1 VPSIFKGLSPR
12 EKLKAIIV
20 MLAIA
25 LMFCV
30 FIAVIIRYSHR
41 AAPPAPPVE
50 TGTVPVSGDVS
61 SADALPGVVPEI
73 AENVSSD
80 VSVDTRIPPPGSR
93 LAEDENGTFIVIDK
107 SDFTMEIFRDGRTI
121 GQYGIAV
128 GKNTGDKRSVGDMR
142 TPEGEFPI
150 VQIQNSSKWT
160 HDFKD
165 GKGPTRG
172 AYGPY
177 FIRLG
182 TPGWTGIGIHG
193 THAPDSIGTNVTEGC
208 IRLNNED
215 VRTLRK
221 MVKVGD
227 KVVIRR

>member
-1 VPSIFKGLSPR
+1 MPSIFKGLPSG
-12 EKLKAIIV
+12 EKLKT
-20 MLAIA
+20 IA
-25 LMFCV
+25 AVSAVVLLLCV
-30 FIAVIIRYSHR
+30 FIVVAMRYSR
-41 AAPPAPPVE
+41 KVKPSVPPSE
-50 TGTVPVSGDVS
+50 IDTVAVSEDIS
-61 SADALPGVVPEI
+61 FPGEPSVISPEI
-73 AENVSSD
+73 VKGALSD
-80 VSVDTRIPPPGSR
+80 DMSVDILPPRSR
-93 LAEDENGTFIVIDK
+93 LAKDAGGTLIVIDK
-107 SDFTMEIFRDGRTI
+107 GDFTMEVFRDGKTV

-128 GKNTGDKRSVGDMR
+128 GKNTGDKRNVGDMR

-150 VQIQNSSKWT
+150 VQIQNASKWT

-165 GKGPTRG
+165 GKGKTKG

-215 VRTLRK
+215 VKTLRK

>member
-1 VPSIFKGLSPR
+1 LKRGVPSIFKGLPTR
-12 EKLKAIIV
+12 EKLKAIAAV
-20 MLAIA
+20 LAIV
-25 LMFCV
+25 LMLFV
-30 FIAVIIRYSHR
+30 FIVVLIRYSR
-41 AAPPAPPVE
+41 RVEPPVPPEE
-50 TGTVPVSGDVS
+50 TGTVSVSGDISSADVPPEVAGSVS
-61 SADALPGVVPEI
+61 SAD
-73 AENVSSD
+73 VSAD
-80 VSVDTRIPPPGSR
+80 IHTPPSPR
-93 LAEDENGTFIVIDK
+93 MVEDEDGTFIVINK
-107 SDFTMEIFRDGRTI
+107 SDFTMEIFRDGKAV

-128 GKNTGDKRSVGDMR
+128 GKNPGDKQSVGDMR

-165 GKGPTRG
+165 GKGPTKG

-215 VRTLRK
+215 VQTLRK

-227 KVVIRR
+227 KVVINR

>member
-1 VPSIFKGLSPR
+1 VPSIFKGFTAR
-12 EKLKAIIV
+12 EKLKVLVAV
-20 MLAIA
+20 LAIV
-25 LMFCV
+25 LLLCV
-30 FIAVIIRYSHR
+30 FIAVMIRYFR
-41 AAPPAPPVE
+41 REEPPAPPVGTE
-50 TGTVPVSGDVS
+50 TVPVSGDIS
-61 SADALPGVVPEI
+61 SADVPPEI
-73 AENVSSD
+73 AEGVLSDD
-80 VSVDTRIPPPGSR
+80 VSADTYIPPRSR
-93 LAEDENGTFIVIDK
+93 LAEDVDGTFIVIDK
-107 SDFTMEIFRDGRTI
+107 SDFTMEIFRDGKTV

-128 GKNTGDKRSVGDMR
+128 GKNTGDKQRVGDMR

-150 VQIQNSSKWT
+150 VQVQNSSKWT
-160 HDFKD
+160 HDFND
-165 GKGPTRG
+165 GNGPTRG

-215 VRTLRK
+215 VQTLRK

>member
-1 VPSIFKGLSPR
+1 VPRIFKGLPTR
-12 EKLKAIIV
+12 EKLKAV
-20 MLAIA
+20 AAVSAVVL
-25 LMFCV
+25 LLCV
-30 FIAVIIRYSHR
+30 FMAVSMRYFR
-41 AAPPAPPVE
+41 RETPPAPPARTE
-50 TGTVPVSGDVS
+50 TPPVSEDVSREGAPVVTVPETTTSVDL
-61 SADALPGVVPEI
+61 SADV
-73 AENVSSD
+73 
-80 VSVDTRIPPPGSR
+80 RIPPRSR
-93 LAEDENGTFIVIDK
+93 LAEDVEGTFIVIDK
-107 SDFTMEIFRDGRTI
+107 SDFTMEIFRDGEAV

-128 GKNTGDKRSVGDMR
+128 GQNPGDKQGVGDMR

-150 VQIQNSSKWT
+150 VQIQNSSRWT

-165 GKGPTRG
+165 GKGQTKG

-215 VRTLRK
+215 VQALRK

>member
-1 VPSIFKGLSPR
+1 
-12 EKLKAIIV
+12 
-20 MLAIA
+20 MAIA
-25 LMFCV
+25 MVLCI
-30 FIAVIIRYSHR
+30 FIVVSVRHSRR
-41 AAPPAPPVE
+41 AGPSSPPLE
-50 TGTVPVSGDVS
+50 TDMVPVSEDIS
-61 SADALPGVVPEI
+61 FPDEPPIISPEV
-73 AENVSSD
+73 AEEAFSSD
-80 VSVDTRIPPPGSR
+80 VSVDIGGIPRSR
-93 LAEDENGTFIVIDK
+93 LAEDVDGTLIVIDK
-107 SDFTMEIFRDGRTI
+107 SDFTMEIFRDGKTM

-128 GKNTGDKRSVGDMR
+128 GKYPGDKQNVGDMR

-150 VQIQNSSKWT
+150 VQIQNASKWT
-160 HDFKD
+160 HDFND
-165 GKGPTRG
+165 GKGPTKG

-193 THAPDSIGTNVTEGC
+193 THAPNSIGTNVTEGC

-215 VRTLRK
+215 VQTLRK

>member
-1 VPSIFKGLSPR
+1 
-12 EKLKAIIV
+12 
-20 MLAIA
+20 
-25 LMFCV
+25 
-30 FIAVIIRYSHR
+30 
-41 AAPPAPPVE
+41 
-50 TGTVPVSGDVS
+50 
-61 SADALPGVVPEI
+61 
-73 AENVSSD
+73 
-80 VSVDTRIPPPGSR
+80 
-93 LAEDENGTFIVIDK
+93 
-107 SDFTMEIFRDGRTI
+107 
-121 GQYGIAV
+121 V
-128 GKNTGDKRSVGDMR
+128 GKNTGDKQRVGDMR

-160 HDFKD
+160 HDFQD

-208 IRLNNED
+208 IRLTNED
-215 VRTLRK
+215 VQTLRK
-221 MVKVGD
+221 MVKIGD

>member
-1 VPSIFKGLSPR
+1 VPSIFKGLPSG
-12 EKLKAIIV
+12 EKLKT
-20 MLAIA
+20 IA
-25 LMFCV
+25 AVSAVVLLLCV
-30 FIAVIIRYSHR
+30 FIVVAMRYSR
-41 AAPPAPPVE
+41 KVKPSVPPSE
-50 TGTVPVSGDVS
+50 IDTVAVSEDIS
-61 SADALPGVVPEI
+61 FPGEPSVISPEI
-73 AENVSSD
+73 VKGALSD
-80 VSVDTRIPPPGSR
+80 DMSVDILPPRSR
-93 LAEDENGTFIVIDK
+93 LAKDAGGTLIVIDK
-107 SDFTMEIFRDGRTI
+107 GDFTMEVFRDGKTV

-128 GKNTGDKRSVGDMR
+128 GKNTGDKRNVGDMR

-150 VQIQNSSKWT
+150 VQIQNASKWT

-165 GKGPTRG
+165 GKGKTKG

-215 VRTLRK
+215 VKTLRK

>member
-1 VPSIFKGLSPR
+1 VPRIFKGLPTK
-12 EKLKAIIV
+12 EKLKAVVAVSGIV
-20 MLAIA
+20 L
-25 LMFCV
+25 LLCV
-30 FIAVIIRYSHR
+30 FIAVSMRYFR
-41 AAPPAPPVE
+41 GETPPVIPVKTE
-50 TGTVPVSGDVS
+50 TVP
-61 SADALPGVVPEI
+61 
-73 AENVSSD
+73 VSSD
-80 VSVDTRIPPPGSR
+80 VSLGDVPRVTVPETAASVDLSVDIRIPPRSR
-93 LAEDENGTFIVIDK
+93 LAEDVEGTLIVIDK
-107 SDFTMEIFRDGRTI
+107 SDFTMEIFRDGETVE
-121 GQYGIAV
+121 QYGIAV
-128 GKNTGDKRSVGDMR
+128 GQNQGDKQGVGDMR

-165 GKGPTRG
+165 GKGQTKG

-215 VRTLRK
+215 VQALRK

>member
-1 VPSIFKGLSPR
+1 
-12 EKLKAIIV
+12 LKIIAV
-20 MLAIA
+20 LVIV
-25 LMFCV
+25 LLLCV
-30 FIAVIIRYSHR
+30 FIAVAVRYSR
-41 AAPPAPPVE
+41 KVEPPVPPPVE
-50 TGTVPVSGDVS
+50 TDTTPVSEDISFPDEPSVVSPEIVEETLSDDVS
-61 SADALPGVVPEI
+61 ADIISLPP
-73 AENVSSD
+73 
-80 VSVDTRIPPPGSR
+80 RSR
-93 LAEDENGTFIVIDK
+93 LAEDVKGTLIVVDK
-107 SDFTMEIFRDGRTI
+107 SDFTMEVFRNGKTM

-128 GKNTGDKRSVGDMR
+128 GKNTGDKRNVGDMR

-160 HDFKD
+160 HDFND
-165 GKGPTRG
+165 GKGNTKG

-208 IRLNNED
+208 IRLNNDD
-215 VRTLRK
+215 VQTLRK

-227 KVVIRR
+227 RVVIRR